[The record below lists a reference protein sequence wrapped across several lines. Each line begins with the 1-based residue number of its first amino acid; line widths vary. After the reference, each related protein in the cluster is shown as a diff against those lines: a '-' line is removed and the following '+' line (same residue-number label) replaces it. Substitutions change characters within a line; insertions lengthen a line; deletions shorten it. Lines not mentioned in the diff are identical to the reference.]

1 MHIGAQAGM
10 VMGQWSGGQA
20 LLIPLPLEDGK
31 SLQKASKVVNKVL
44 LRALRQRRQRWSPH
58 HGRSH
63 RAIDPSHRASGPEHV
78 PRSAWSQQSAAGGGG
93 IPASSVATDIRVG
106 ADCRQ

>member
-10 VMGQWSGGQA
+10 VMEQWPGGQA

-44 LRALRQRRQRWSPH
+44 LHYTVRPDTNAFHGAHGHSGQPLVEGASP
-58 HGRSH
+58 RP
-63 RAIDPSHRASGPEHV
+63 PSP
-78 PRSAWSQQSAAGGGG
+78 PM
-93 IPASSVATDIRVG
+93 SVSG